1 MKISTACPV
10 CQTLQTEVFL
20 ERHRQPVFQNRLMD
34 TQAVAVGIERGGLGR
49 RAT

>member
-20 ERHRQPVFQNRLMD
+20 ERRRQPVFQNRLME
-34 TQAVAVGIERGGLGR
+34 TR
-49 RAT
+49 RWATAASALTRLL